1 MTAKEYL
8 KKIRLLDIKINQKVK
23 ELDELRSMS
32 QAVRGIDY
40 SKECVQTSLSS
51 GANFEK
57 SVIRI
62 SELERLLDREIDYF
76 VDLKHKI
83 INQIQSLDN
92 RNYADI
98 LYKRYIEFKRLE
110 LIAVELG
117 YSYNRIRHL
126 HGEALKYF
134 DKLAHVSTQ

>member
-8 KKIRLLDIKINQKVK
+8 KKIRFLDIKINQKIK
-23 ELDELRSMS
+23 ELDELRTMS

-57 SVIRI
+57 AILRI
-62 SELERLLDREIDYF
+62 SELERMLDTEIDYL

-92 RNYADI
+92 RNYAEI

-134 DKLAHVSTQ
+134 DKLTHVSTQ

>member
-1 MTAKEYL
+1 M
-8 KKIRLLDIKINQKVK
+8 
-23 ELDELRSMS
+23 
-32 QAVRGIDY
+32 
-40 SKECVQTSLSS
+40 
-51 GANFEK
+51 
-57 SVIRI
+57 
-62 SELERLLDREIDYF
+62 EIDYF
-76 VDLKHKI
+76 VDLKHKV

-92 RNYADI
+92 RSYAEI

>member
-8 KKIRLLDIKINQKVK
+8 KKIRFLDIKINQKIK
-23 ELDELRSMS
+23 ELDELRTMS

-40 SKECVQTSLSS
+40 SKECIQISLPT

-57 SVIRI
+57 AILRI
-62 SELERLLDREIDYF
+62 SELESLLDAEIDYF

-83 INQIQSLDN
+83 INQIQSMN
-92 RNYADI
+92 NQGYTEI